1 MQRTIPLLL
10 FAAPLLANA
19 QHGRPIPW
27 PSERDGYR
35 LPPHSIQQGTPKGS
49 SFYSESFDND
59 LNGWQVVTATG
70 QVHWKWTNTGPG
82 PTSSIYAVPVL
93 NTSTP
98 SGWAIID
105 DDHDGVSGSATDASL
120 VSPTIDLSAAPPNL
134 KLEFEQYFQEFQQ
147 DACFIGVSTDG
158 GITWQETEVNAGVG
172 RDGRPNP
179 ELVDVNISPMVTGN
193 PATVRIRFRYT
204 SVWDYGWQVDNIRIT
219 ELEDNDMAIVQAHLT
234 DYSYDAAGATSNIE
248 YSMIPTDHVAPM
260 TMNAVL
266 RNRGFLQQT
275 GALLN
280 VNIAGPGG
288 SSFSASSSTATFA
301 PLETDTAYVQAYT
314 PNGGTGQYDV
324 TFSVDQDQED
334 DVPANNTVAL
344 SFQVTDGIYASDDD
358 VMDGYIMPTGDND
371 GAHIEV
377 GNVFHMVANDVAH
390 GIQVALHENTTVG
403 SLIYGVIYE
412 EHITE
417 PTTHPVPVEFSLD
430 HVVTEDDLNGIGG
443 SHFITIPFHL
453 PVQLQAGRSYMVV
466 AGSNGGDDDAAFGTS
481 GSSAALA
488 SNVYYP
494 SGSAGTSNLV
504 FYTTS
509 TPMVRLQLSDAVGI
523 DDAIGANGT
532 SLGQNQPNPA
542 NTMTTIT
549 YALNAPASVLLEVHD
564 VSGKLVLQLPQ
575 GMRASGQH
583 RMDVDTSALEEG
595 IYLYSLQLEGARIT
609 KRMSVVH

>member
-1 MQRTIPLLL
+1 M
-10 FAAPLLANA
+10 
-19 QHGRPIPW
+19 
-27 PSERDGYR
+27 
-35 LPPHSIQQGTPKGS
+35 PKGS
-49 SFYSESFDND
+49 SFYSESFDTG

-82 PTSSIYAVPVL
+82 PTTSIYAVPVL

-105 DDHDGVSGSATDASL
+105 DDHDGVGGSATDASL
-120 VSPTIDLSAAPPNL
+120 VSPPIDLSMAPPNL

-158 GITWQETEVNAGVG
+158 GITWQEIEINIGVG

-179 ELVDVNISPMVTGN
+179 ELVDVNISPMVTGAPSN
-193 PATVRIRFRYT
+193 VRIRFRYT

-234 DYSYDAAGATSNIE
+234 DYSYDANGATSSIE

-260 TMNAVL
+260 VMNAVL

-275 GALLN
+275 GAVLN
-280 VNIAGPGG
+280 VSISGPGG
-288 SSFSASSSTATFA
+288 SSFSGTSPAATFA

-314 PNGGTGQYDV
+314 PNGGTGQYNV
-324 TFSVDQDQED
+324 TFTVDQDQED
-334 DVPANNTVAL
+334 DVPANNSMAK
-344 SFQVTDGIYASDDD
+344 SFHITDGIYASDDG
-358 VMDGYIMPTGDND
+358 VMDGYILPSGNND

-403 SLIYGVIYE
+403 SLVYGVIYE
-412 EHITE
+412 EHITA
-417 PTTHPVPVEFSLD
+417 PTTHPVPVEFTLD
-430 HVVTEDDLNGIGG
+430 HVVAEEDLNSIGG
-443 SHFITIPFHL
+443 SLFVTIPFHL
-453 PVQLQAGRSYMVV
+453 PVPLQAGRSYMVV

-494 SGSAGTSNLV
+494 SGAAGTSNLV

-509 TPMVRLQLSDAVGI
+509 TPMVRLQLSGAVGI
-523 DDAIGANGT
+523 DDAIGANGA

-542 NTMTTIT
+542 NATTTIIFT
-549 YALNAPASVLLEVHD
+549 LTEPAPALLELHD
-564 VSGKLVLQLPQ
+564 VSGKLVWQLAL
-575 GMRASGQH
+575 GMRTPGQN
-583 RMDVDTSALEEG
+583 RVDIDTSTLEEG
-595 IYLYSLQLEGARIT
+595 IYLYSLQVGDHRLT
-609 KRMSVVH
+609 KRMSVVR